1 MLLYHTKEVP
11 LFKSMPCLN
20 FNMIYYTV
28 VIPLLSEYIF
38 NFTLII
44 TVDDIANVGKSYN
57 RSPM

>member
-11 LFKSMPCLN
+11 LFKSMPCFN
-20 FNMIYYTV
+20 FNIYTG

-44 TVDDIANVGKSYN
+44 TVDDITNVGKSYN